1 MYAAE
6 MLLPKS
12 LPSTKYHTVN
22 AEEADFFLIPFYYS
36 CAFHTKLYHSN
47 PSPIFT
53 RAMNLVINNFPYFN
67 RSLGKDHIIISSHD
81 FSTEILLN
89 VLSELNPQARPHFL
103 TTTSD
108 TLMGFDNSY
117 DVALPPYIAPSF
129 WGHDVVHNVKS
140 YSIAWFRGSIG
151 KNWYLK
157 GKGFVREELKKM
169 NKMKSTGGN
178 LQLTIEDQMDQG
190 GYFDSLYYKY
200 WKPYRYMLSNA
211 KFCLSPIG
219 FQFWSPRLYE
229 SFFEGCTC
237 VFIHEGYE
245 PSRKIYLPFQKFN
258 ITDLCISIG
267 INELPMLLDKLASIP
282 DEELEKIR
290 NRSNQYANIYLT
302 MDSSMWN
309 HIIQALLAK

>member
-6 MLLPKS
+6 ILLPKS
-12 LPSTKYHTVN
+12 LPSTKYYTAN
-22 AEEADFFLIPFYYS
+22 AEEADFFLIPFYFS
-36 CAFHTKLYHSN
+36 CAFHTKLYERD

-81 FSTEILLN
+81 HSTEILSK
-89 VLSELNPQARPHFL
+89 VLSMLNPQARPHFL

-108 TLMGFDNSY
+108 TSMGFDDSY
-117 DVALPPYIAPSF
+117 DVALPPYIVSAF
-129 WGHDVVHNVKS
+129 WGHDIVHNNKS
-140 YSIAWFRGSIG
+140 SVAWFRGTIG

-157 GKGFVREELKKM
+157 GNGYVREELKKM
-169 NKMKSTGGN
+169 NKMKSTNGN
-178 LQLTIEDQMDQG
+178 LELAIEEG
-190 GYFDSLYYKY
+190 NFDNLHD
-200 WKPYRYMLSNA
+200 KPYRYMLSNA

-219 FQFWSPRLYE
+219 HQFWSPRLYE
-229 SFFEGCTC
+229 SFIEGCTC

-267 INELPMLLDKLASIP
+267 INELPTLLDKLASIP
-282 DEELEKIR
+282 DEELEKKR
-290 NRSNQYANIYLT
+290 NR
-302 MDSSMWN
+302 
-309 HIIQALLAK
+309 